1 MTINCIHCQS
11 PQTVKNGIS
20 YHGHQRYLCR
30 NCKRT
35 FGLHNHRRIN
45 DNLREQAL
53 SLYAEGMGLRAIERV
68 LGVSHNSVMNWVR
81 LEVAGKALERV
92 DAADIHTVEV
102 DELWSF
108 VGQKIATSGCGGLL
122 IVLPKE
128 LSDGRWAVVQP
139 AQAGSWLRKFL
150 AALYTL
156 TPLTTSDATER
167 SFPKSSLSKVRRTPT
182 PLKASTSD

>member
-1 MTINCIHCQS
+1 MPITCTHCQS
-11 PQTVKNGIS
+11 TQTTKNGTS
-20 YHGHQRYLCR
+20 CHGHQRYLCR
-30 NCKRT
+30 SCKRT
-35 FGLHNHRRIN
+35 FGLVNHRRI
-45 DNLREQAL
+45 DDTVREQAL
-53 SLYAEGMGLRAIERV
+53 RLYAEGLGLRAIERI

-92 DAADIHTVEV
+92 DAAEIHTVEV

-108 VGQKIATSGCGGLL
+108 VGQKNATSGCGGLL

-139 AQAGSWLRKFL
+139 ARAESWLRKFL
-150 AALYTL
+150 QALYTL

-167 SFPKSSLSKVRRTPT
+167 SFPKSSSFKARRTPT

>member
-20 YHGHQRYLCR
+20 CHGRQRYLCR

-35 FGLHNHRRIN
+35 FGLHNHRRI
-45 DNLREQAL
+45 DDALREQAL
-53 SLYAEGMGLRAIERV
+53 RLYAEGLGLRAIERV
-68 LGVSHNSVMNWVR
+68 LVVSHNSVINWVR

-108 VGQKIATSGCGGLL
+108 VGQKNATSGCGGLL

-128 LSDGRWAVVQP
+128 FSDGRWAVVQP
-139 AQAGSWLRKFL
+139 AQAESWLRKFL

-156 TPLTTSDATER
+156 TPQTISGVTGHC
-167 SFPKSSLSKVRRTPT
+167 FPKSNLSKARRIPI
-182 PLKASTSD
+182 PSKA